1 MISKYFI
8 KLGRKTNKKEK
19 RNLAKNFFCLSLVLI
34 FLLNFFCVNEKI
46 YQNADNEDQFE
57 NKDTF
62 NEEDSLGSSG
72 GIPLLQ
78 DPFTINF
85 SKIRNYF
92 NTNFKSDLNYD
103 VSTYIRDL
111 FSNNVFSEDN
121 LLLYKTLEKEN
132 YDETKT
138 FNAYIDLMS
147 TPLWYENVTGQYE
160 YGFIKSIDGTTGD
173 ITNGNRS
180 LIDNLMP
187 IFLILENVVDELDTD
202 FGLVETPKQSL
213 DKFFYLINST
223 VFRDNVNGGFLEYN
237 SSVNGQKYTKSNLY
251 SILANLMIHKYKY
264 EIADASISD
273 LAFNLASQTM
283 TTLVD
288 NMWDNKYKGF
298 IYRADSN
305 WDKWWSGPQGYKYLD
320 VNALGIIALIEYW
333 VENGMDNNSLYFQ
346 NATLLYDK
354 INTYMW
360 NTSDKAYKY
369 CSNNDWGLLLPED
382 ERYDLE
388 ANALMMEA
396 ILKLFEVTG
405 EISYYERALE
415 LYNTFENKMYDNIN
429 NAYNSSI
436 GTLINNNKNFT
447 ANLRLSEAYLK
458 ALDIYTNTRLDATFN
473 TTNQIP
479 DLVMNQDVLNLT
491 CDYAFEKTISF
502 TKPTPGT
509 NTTRYDNITDADI
522 TYIFYYPNL
531 TVFDKITKKIVNKT
545 ISLLYSI
552 NETLPLGD
560 GYSIIIYANTTYFS
574 TAFINKSFN
583 IISGLENKSLQGL
596 EEFNFLFQS
605 QTVNITLPINSTRLN
620 NITLSVSLEGDGI
633 VSPDSQN
640 ISFVPNI
647 LTNISFNLTIK
658 NDAKRGE
665 QNIYLKFKNGSI
677 VYLEVIEIIFIE
689 NALGYSNFMFEG
701 KVVPGNQIKVS
712 LNLFNYLNISQDFNL
727 LFSGIY
733 IDDINISLSL
743 NPNKIVTV
751 SYSIFARLDIN
762 VETIDIE
769 MSISTG
775 SFEPKTI
782 TIGILPKFEIISIE
796 FPSKVTQGVNPHLII
811 FIQNNL
817 DSNEEFSLIINDDK
831 VSTEF
836 DELTPGE
843 NRIDFEIE
851 RIYNPYEFGIK
862 SYEIEIEDESEDLI
876 GKDYF
881 EYELQISSFNLIVF
895 YLIPLIIPIS
905 IILHYKNKDI
915 KTKLLRR

>member
-1 MISKYFI
+1 
-8 KLGRKTNKKEK
+8 
-19 RNLAKNFFCLSLVLI
+19 
-34 FLLNFFCVNEKI
+34 
-46 YQNADNEDQFE
+46 
-57 NKDTF
+57 
-62 NEEDSLGSSG
+62 
-72 GIPLLQ
+72 
-78 DPFTINF
+78 
-85 SKIRNYF
+85 
-92 NTNFKSDLNYD
+92 
-103 VSTYIRDL
+103 
-111 FSNNVFSEDN
+111 
-121 LLLYKTLEKEN
+121 
-132 YDETKT
+132 
-138 FNAYIDLMS
+138 
-147 TPLWYENVTGQYE
+147 
-160 YGFIKSIDGTTGD
+160 
-173 ITNGNRS
+173 
-180 LIDNLMP
+180 MP
-187 IFLILENVVDELDTD
+187 IFLLLENVGDELYTD
-202 FGLVETPKQSL
+202 FGLVETPKESL
-213 DKFFYLINST
+213 EEIFNLINSS
-223 VFRDNVNGGFLEYN
+223 VFRDDVNGGFLEYN
-237 SSVNGQKYTKSNLY
+237 SSVSEKYTKSNLY
-251 SILANLMIHKYKY
+251 SILANLMIHKYKD
-264 EIADASISD
+264 EIADSD
-273 LAFNLASQTM
+273 LTTDAFDLASQTM
-283 TTLVD
+283 DTLVD
-288 NMWDNKYKGF
+288 NMWDNHPTLGLGF
-298 IYRADSN
+298 YYRADSD
-305 WDKWWSGPQGYKYLD
+305 WDTSIGEQRYKYLD
-320 VNALGIIALIEYW
+320 VNALGIIALIDYW
-333 VENGMDNNSLYFQ
+333 VESTGMENNSIYFQ
-346 NATLLYDK
+346 NATYLYNK
-354 INTYMW
+354 LNSKMW
-360 NTSDKAYKY
+360 DSSEKAYKY
-369 CSNNDWGLLLPED
+369 YSRYDWTNLVLPGNPD
-382 ERYDLE
+382 DKFDLE

-396 ILKLFEVTG
+396 SLKLFEVTG
-405 EISYYERALE
+405 NISYYDRAKE
-415 LYNTFENKMYDNIN
+415 LYKTFENKFYDNIN

-436 GTLINNNKNFT
+436 GTVIDNNKNFT

-458 ALDIYTNTRLDATFN
+458 ALDIYTSTRLDATFN

-502 TKPTPGT
+502 TEPTLGT
-509 NTTRYDNITDADI
+509 NTTRYNNITDADI

-545 ISLLYSI
+545 ISLFYSI

-574 TAFINKSFN
+574 TAFISKSFN

-633 VSPDSQN
+633 VSPYSQN

-743 NPNKIVTV
+743 NPNTIVTV

-796 FPSKVTQGVNPHLII
+796 FPSKVTHGVNPHLII

-817 DSNEEFSLIINDDK
+817 DSNEEFSLIINGDK

-851 RIYNPYEFGIK
+851 RIYNPYEFGLK
-862 SYEIEIEDESEDLI
+862 SYEIEIEDESGDLI
-876 GKDYF
+876 VKDYF

-895 YLIPLIIPIS
+895 YIIPIIVPIS